1 VSAAGTVSAFSATV
15 DTHGGVRLGP
25 DPSIEAAMLA
35 WRRGEALA
43 RSTKREVIR
52 RGYGHAVMRVL
63 AGLERLGSV
72 DRLVAAYDAEHA
84 ALMGV
89 AEAAC
94 RDLPE
99 GELLVRGLV
108 VDAACWWHLR
118 RLVAAAVR
126 PVVPS
131 DESAQG

>member
-1 VSAAGTVSAFSATV
+1 V
-15 DTHGGVRLGP
+15 DTRCGVWLGP
-25 DPSIEAAMLA
+25 DPSIEAALLA

-43 RSTKREVIR
+43 RSTRREVIR
-52 RGYGHAVMRVL
+52 RGYGQAVTRVL

-72 DRLVAAYDAEHA
+72 DQLIAVYNERAL
-84 ALMGV
+84 LMG
-89 AEAAC
+89 AADAAC

-118 RLVAAAVR
+118 RLVAAAAR

-131 DESAQG
+131 DEPAQG